1 MKKINWLILL
11 CWLSLWNT
19 SLAQMLNSLPNNSD
33 TIIETEPTLVWQCM
47 TSYIG
52 NPRYSMVLTV
62 TEMAEEQSPVEAL
75 LENTPILYRENLSQ
89 NSFTITSTEAIL
101 NENVWYAWQATLLYD
116 GVPVQQSEAWKFI
129 ISQPLPPVV
138 PSIKLRQAVDNSI
151 YTLRSDNIE
160 LIVEDLTPTQF
171 TAYLFDE
178 NNVKY
183 SINLIEHESN
193 SMNELKVFKLN
204 LSDLDLEDG
213 VYRFEWQ
220 PTKKQHYRLYLK
232 NE

>member
-33 TIIETEPTLVWQCM
+33 TIIETEPALVWQCM

-62 TEMAEEQSPVEAL
+62 TEMAEEQSAVEAL

-129 ISQPLPPVV
+129 IYEPNLVIPT
-138 PSIKLRQAVDNSI
+138 INLRRVNDNSI
-151 YTLRSDNIE
+151 HRLENGIVYLSTDEIDITNLQATITEKSGKITKVNLEKVEMDNESE
-160 LIVEDLTPTQF
+160 LKSFSLDLNDYPINNGKI
-171 TAYLFDE
+171 LF
-178 NNVKY
+178 KW
-183 SINLIEHESN
+183 SIN
-193 SMNELKVFKLN
+193 KGVTFYLN
-204 LSDLDLEDG
+204 
-213 VYRFEWQ
+213 FEI
-220 PTKKQHYRLYLK
+220 
-232 NE
+232 